1 MRTAWPPRSRLTTPR
16 LSRRGV
22 LSLVLVAAVLAS
34 LVAVVAVDPADRLL
48 NRGGFGLLAEI
59 VTSVVR
65 PDLSP
70 AFLARV
76 GRATMLS
83 VAYAVAGTTVAV
95 VIGLPGALLASGV
108 LARGRR
114 LRLASVTAARG
125 LLAVPRAVHEL
136 VWALL
141 FVEAFGL
148 SPWAGILAIGV
159 PYGAIIARVL
169 AERLQDVPPEP
180 LEALRTTGASQ
191 WQLLVFGRVPQ
202 VGPDVAA
209 YLFYRFECAVRAA
222 AILSFVGLGGIGL
235 EVDVALAD
243 LRFERVWTLLFA
255 LVLVIVAIDV
265 VSARLRARVVAGSGP
280 DSDAGTAASSP
291 QEAPVT

>member
-1 MRTAWPPRSRLTTPR
+1 MGSSWPRLRLGSPR

-22 LSLVLVAAVLAS
+22 LTLILVTAVLAS

-48 NRGGFGLLAEI
+48 NRGGLGLLTEI
-59 VTSVVR
+59 LTSVLR

-114 LRLASVTAARG
+114 LRLTSATAARG
-125 LLAVPRAVHEL
+125 FLAVPRAIHEI

-148 SPWAGILAIGV
+148 SPWAGILAIGI

-169 AERLQDVPPEP
+169 AERLQDVPPAP
-180 LEALRTTGASQ
+180 LEALRAAGASQ
-191 WQLLVFGRVPQ
+191 WQVLLFGRMPQ
-202 VGPDVAA
+202 IGPDVAA

-243 LRFERVWTLLFA
+243 LRFGRVWTLLFA
-255 LVLVIVAIDV
+255 LVLVIMAIDV
-265 VSARLRARVVAGSGP
+265 VSARLRARVVAGTGP
-280 DSDAGTAASSP
+280 DSDAGTGAPSAR
-291 QEAPVT
+291 EAPAT

>member
-1 MRTAWPPRSRLTTPR
+1 MRTSWPPGPRLTTPR

-169 AERLQDVPPEP
+169 AERLQDVPSEP

-202 VGPDVAA
+202 VAPDVAA

-243 LRFERVWTLLFA
+243 LRFGRVWTLLFA
-255 LVLVIVAIDV
+255 LVLVIVVIDV
-265 VSARLRARVVAGSGP
+265 ISARLRARVVAGSGP
-280 DSDAGTAASSP
+280 DSGAGTGASSP
-291 QEAPVT
+291 QEAPVA

>member
-1 MRTAWPPRSRLTTPR
+1 MPTSGPLRPRLASPR

-22 LSLVLVAAVLAS
+22 LSLILVAAVLAS

-48 NRGGFGLLAEI
+48 NRGGLGLLTEI
-59 VTSVVR
+59 LTSVFR

-70 AFLARV
+70 PFLARV

-95 VIGLPGALLASGV
+95 AIGLPGALLASGV

-114 LRLASVTAARG
+114 LRLASVTTTRG
-125 LLAVPRAVHEL
+125 LLAVPRAIHEI

-169 AERLQDVPPEP
+169 AERLQDVPSGP
-180 LEALRTTGASQ
+180 LEALRTAGASQ
-191 WQLLVFGRVPQ
+191 WQLFFFGRVPQ

-243 LRFERVWTLLFA
+243 LRFGRMWTLLFA
-255 LVLVIVAIDV
+255 LVLVIVAIDA
-265 VSARLRARVVAGSGP
+265 VSARLRARVVTGTGP
-280 DSDAGTAASSP
+280 DSGAGTGAPEP